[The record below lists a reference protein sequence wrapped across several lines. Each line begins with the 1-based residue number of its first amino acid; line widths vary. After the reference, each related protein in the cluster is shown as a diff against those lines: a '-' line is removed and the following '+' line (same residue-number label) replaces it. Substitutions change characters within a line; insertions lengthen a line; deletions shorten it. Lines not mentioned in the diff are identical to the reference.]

1 MTADRPTPP
10 TGWQEA
16 DSSTFIDF
24 GRVMIPR
31 RDEIERTIVE
41 LIPALPDDEITVVDV
56 AAGAGWL
63 SRAILGRFPRARAL
77 LLDGSATMLEEADR
91 NLAAYAGRYELRQ
104 FRIEDES
111 WTDDL
116 PAPVRCV
123 VSSLAVH
130 HLDDAGKRDLYQRL
144 FPALEPGGA
153 VIIADLVQPAS
164 EAARRLAAGAWDHE
178 VRRQSLELT
187 GALDAWELF
196 DGDGWNIFDH
206 PDAMDM
212 PSTIVDQLDW
222 FRDAGYT
229 GADVFWAYAGHAV
242 YGTFRPG

>member
-41 LIPALPDDEITVVDV
+41 LIPASPDDAFTVVDL

-63 SRAILGRFPRARAL
+63 SGAILGRFPRARAL
-77 LLDGSATMLEEADR
+77 LLDGSTTMLEEADR
-91 NLAAYAGRYELRQ
+91 NLIGYAGRYELRQ
-104 FRIEDES
+104 FRIEDEG
-111 WTDDL
+111 WADVL
-116 PAPVRCV
+116 PAPIRCV

-178 VRRQSLELT
+178 VRRQSLELA

-196 DGDGWNIFDH
+196 DGDDWNIFDH
-206 PDAMDM
+206 PDPMDM
-212 PSTIVDQLDW
+212 PSTIADQLDW

-229 GADVFWAYAGHAV
+229 GADVFWVYAGHAV
-242 YGTFRPG
+242 HGAFRPG